1 MDENEASGQNMR
13 ADMKTELHYYVKGA
27 LSYSELGKEA
37 VIRNFRTTVSSS
49 VLVEEVY
56 LDVSI

>member
-1 MDENEASGQNMR
+1 MN
-13 ADMKTELHYYVKGA
+13 TELHYYVKGA

-37 VIRNFRTTVSSS
+37 VIRNFRTTASSS
-49 VLVEEVY
+49 VFGGGGV